1 VKVERTELPGVL
13 IVEPRVFRDD
23 RGFIYEAFNADV
35 FARHADEG
43 LPGGF
48 VQDNHSRST
57 EGVLRGL
64 HYQLNQ
70 PQGKLVTCVRGTIFD
85 VAVDIRVGSP
95 TFGKWTGVT
104 LSGDAPRYV
113 WIPAGFAHGFCTLSP
128 VADII
133 YKCTALY
140 APDDDRG
147 VRWSD
152 ETIGI
157 SWPVADPILSPK
169 DERLAGLDPAR
180 ADLPRYTS

>member
-1 VKVERTELPGVL
+1 VNVERTELPEVL
-13 IVEPRVFRDD
+13 VLEPRVFRDD
-23 RGFIYEAFNADV
+23 RGFLYESFNTES

-43 LPGGF
+43 LPTSF
-48 VQDNHSRST
+48 VQENHTRSM

-64 HYQLNQ
+64 HYQLKR

-95 TFGKWTGVT
+95 TFGKWTGLT

-128 VADII
+128 VADIM

-140 APDDDRG
+140 DPSDDRG
-147 VRWSD
+147 VLWSD
-152 ETIGI
+152 ETLGI
-157 SWPVADPILSPK
+157 TWPISDPLLSPK
-169 DERLAGLDPAR
+169 DQRLAPLDPSR
-180 ADLPRYTS
+180 PDLPRYTR

>member
-13 IVEPRVFRDD
+13 VLEPRLFRDD
-23 RGFIYEAFNADV
+23 RGFFYESFNV
-35 FARHADEG
+35 ETFARHADEG
-43 LPGGF
+43 LPAGF

-64 HYQLNQ
+64 HYQLHQ

-95 TFGKWTGVT
+95 TFGRWTGLT
-104 LSGDAPRYV
+104 LSGDAPRYM

-128 VADII
+128 VADVI

-140 APDDDRG
+140 DPQDDRG
-147 VRWSD
+147 VLWSD
-152 ETIGI
+152 ASIGI
-157 SWPVADPILSPK
+157 AWPTPDPILSPK
-169 DERLAGLDPAR
+169 DQRYAGLDPTR
-180 ADLPRYTS
+180 ADLPWYQP

>member
-1 VKVERTELPGVL
+1 MRVERTELPDVL
-13 IVEPRVFRDD
+13 VLEPHVFRDD
-23 RGFIYEAFNADV
+23 RGFLYESFNAAA

-43 LPGGF
+43 LPTSF
-48 VQDNHSRST
+48 VQDTHSRSK

-64 HYQLNQ
+64 HYQLHQ

-95 TFGKWTGVT
+95 TFGKWTGLT

-140 APDDDRG
+140 AAADDRG
-147 VRWSD
+147 VLWSD

-157 SWPVADPILSPK
+157 SWPVRDPILSAK
-169 DERLAGLDPAR
+169 DQRLAGLDPTR
-180 ADLPRYTS
+180 ADLPRYTR